1 MESSLTR
8 GISSRTICDFLNF
21 YMYFV
26 FVVAGLNVVNMIYLS
41 YMMKGVPVAARLLS
55 ILFFAGF
62 ISILIMLGISLYVVC
77 ERGLKPNI
85 EAEED
90 KYRRMASSMNSGTY

>member
-26 FVVAGLNVVNMIYLS
+26 FFVAALQVVNMVVLS
-41 YMMKGVPVAARLLS
+41 YSMKGVPVSVRLLS
-55 ILFFAGF
+55 FLFFSGF
-62 ISILIMLGISLYVVC
+62 AAILVMLGISLYVVC
-77 ERGLKPNI
+77 ERGLKPNVN
-85 EAEED
+85 AEED
-90 KYRRMASSMNSGTY
+90 KYRRMANSMNSGAY